1 MFRIR
6 FHWSHEHIHLEAIVL
21 ETNNVRGADRRK
33 CAKEETPEHRGLG
46 GTILYQWVYYYQCG
60 NGLRELKDRV

>member
-33 CAKEETPEHRGLG
+33 CAKEEIPEHRGLG
-46 GTILYQWVYYYQCG
+46 GTILYHQYG